1 MKRIL
6 VVQLGDIGDLVLS
19 TPALSALRQA
29 HPNAHIAVLTPRHA
43 APVLAGT
50 GLADEIIEQG
60 RFPGLSQIPQLVA
73 LARRLRGG
81 HYDATL
87 FFHHF
92 TTRAGLIKFA
102 ALAYAAGSRR
112 RIGLDA
118 GRAFFLTER
127 RPDDGFGARHQAAYW
142 LDLVALLGADAT
154 PRPTVVGISDADRAY
169 AVAALGASDQPAI
182 VIHAGSGGDSY
193 ARRWSPEDFAQVAEA
208 LAADGM
214 RIVLVGGPGDDTAAL
229 RRHLR
234 ADCLD
239 LTGQTTLGQLAAVI
253 DRASLFLG
261 ADSGVMH
268 VASAT
273 STPIIAI
280 FGPSNPA
287 AWSPWRPNDAAL
299 VLRSAPECSPCSY
312 IGHSLGQ
319 REGCAART
327 CMRLVTPDT
336 VIASA
341 RRVLSGARS
350 PNEASIAPPLPKPR
364 PAVSTVS
371 VLGLPVSV
379 ITFERWL
386 DQIAEWVQGEHVRH
400 VCTINPE
407 MVMIARRDPIFRVIL
422 ERADLTVPD
431 GVGLLWAARRLG
443 TPLPERVTGSDGVPL
458 IAQRAARDG
467 WRLFFLGAAE
477 GVATRAADVLRQ
489 RYPGVQIVDTVSG
502 SPAPPDEDA
511 LVARINASGAD
522 ILFVAYGAPE
532 QDKWI
537 ARNLPR
543 LKVRMAMG
551 VGGSFDFV
559 AGVIPRAPEQMRRL
573 GLEWLYRL
581 YLQPWRIK
589 RMLRLPAFVLAVL
602 RFGAKG

>member
-19 TPALSALRQA
+19 TPALSALREA

-43 APVLAGT
+43 APVLLGT
-50 GLADEIIEQG
+50 GLADEVIEQG
-60 RFPGLSQIPQLVA
+60 RFPGLSQIPQLIA

-81 HYDATL
+81 RYDATL

-92 TTRAGLIKFA
+92 TTRAGLFKFA
-102 ALAYAAGSRR
+102 ALALAAGSRR

-118 GRAFFLTER
+118 GRAFFLTDR
-127 RPDDGFGARHQAAYW
+127 RPDDGFGVRHQAAYW
-142 LDLVALLGADAT
+142 LDLVALLGGDPT
-154 PRPTVVGISDADRAY
+154 PRPTVVGISDADRAF
-169 AVAALGASDQPAI
+169 ADAALGASDQPAV

-193 ARRWSPEDFAQVAEA
+193 ARRWSPDDFAQVAEA

-234 ADCLD
+234 TDCID
-239 LTGQTTLGQLAAVI
+239 LTGQTSLGQLAAVI
-253 DRASLFLG
+253 DRASVFLG

-273 STPIIAI
+273 RTPIVAI

-287 AWSPWRPNDAAL
+287 AWSPWRPDGGTL

-312 IGHSLGQ
+312 VGHSLGQ
-319 REGCAART
+319 RAGCAART
-327 CMRLVTPDT
+327 CMRLVTPDA

-341 RRVLSGARS
+341 RRVLSGDRTPITA
-350 PNEASIAPPLPKPR
+350 PLPKPR
-364 PAVSTVS
+364 PAISTVTI
-371 VLGLPVSV
+371 LGLPVSV

-386 DQIAEWVQGEHVRH
+386 DFIAEWVSGEHARH

-477 GVATRAADVLRQ
+477 GVAARAADVLRQ

-502 SPAPPDEDA
+502 SPAPADEDA